1 MKVFKFGGAS
11 VNSADAVRN
20 MAQIVQTHLEKEP
33 LVVVVSAM
41 GKTTNLLEKL
51 VPTDSSLNTQHSSL
65 RQQLEDYHLDIAKSL
80 IPNDETIVNKIQT
93 LLHQLDQTITTLS
106 HSATQSP
113 SHSNYNY
120 CYDQVVSFGELISTT
135 IIAEY
140 LNHLGINTLWQDARE
155 IIKTDDHFRE
165 GRIDWKATEQEI
177 KNLELHLEEEL
188 NTLKNKD
195 NPVKK
200 IKNSCRVILTQG
212 FIGGTHSPLSTLH
225 SPLSTTTLGREGSD
239 YSAAILA
246 YCLNAESVTIW
257 KDVPGFLNA
266 DPKFFHDTVKISQIP
281 YNEAIELAYYGASVI
296 HPKTVKPIQNKGIPL
311 YIRSFI
317 TPEAEGSSIG
327 DYRTLVPETPLYIF
341 KNNQI
346 LLSILP
352 RDYSFIAEDNLQVIF
367 GILSKIGIRVNLM
380 QNSAL
385 SFSICIDNNPQLV
398 KPLIEELKSMFRV
411 RYNEDL
417 QLITIRYYTQ
427 EVIDS
432 IVANRPIL
440 LEQRSRT
447 TEQLIVP
454 CK

>member
-1 MKVFKFGGAS
+1 MRVFKFGGAS

-20 MAQIVQTHLEKEP
+20 MAQIVRNHIESAP

-51 VPTDSSLNTQHSSL
+51 VPGCLEPDSQKSELRRQLEEYHRSIASSLMPDNMEVQQKIGSL
-65 RQQLEDYHLDIAKSL
+65 LADLDYLC
-80 IPNDETIVNKIQT
+80 TT
-93 LLHQLDQTITTLS
+93 LLADVEHY
-106 HSATQSP
+106 
-113 SHSNYNY
+113 NYN
-120 CYDQVVSFGELISTT
+120 YDQVVSHGELLSTT
-135 IIAEY
+135 IIADY
-140 LNHLGINTLWQDARE
+140 LNILGINTILTDVRLL
-155 IIKTDDHFRE
+155 IKTDAHYRE
-165 GRIDWKATEQEI
+165 GHVDWQKTQDAILGIPIEKEKSVQ
-177 KNLELHLEEEL
+177 
-188 NTLKNKD
+188 
-195 NPVKK
+195 
-200 IKNSCRVILTQG
+200 VILTQG
-212 FIGGTHSPLSTLH
+212 FIGGTDSGE
-225 SPLSTTTLGREGSD
+225 TTTLGREGSD

-246 YCLNAESVTIW
+246 YCLDAESITIW

-266 DPKFFHDTVKISQIP
+266 DPKFFSDTVKINQIP

-296 HPKTVKPIQNKGIPL
+296 HPKTVKPIQNKNIPL

-317 TPEAEGSSIG
+317 TPDSEGSSIG
-327 DYRTLVPETPLYIF
+327 NYHVINPETPLYIF

-367 GILSKIGIRVNLM
+367 GLLNKLGIRVNLM

-385 SFSICIDNNPQLV
+385 SFSICVDNNPQRIGV
-398 KPLIEELKSMFRV
+398 LIERLKSMFRV
-411 RYNEDL
+411 RYNENL

-427 EVIDS
+427 QVIDS
-432 IVANRPIL
+432 IVAGRPIL

-454 CK
+454 EK

>member
-20 MAQIVQTHLEKEP
+20 MAQIVQSHLESDP

-51 VPTDSSLNTQHSSL
+51 VPGTTSGEERNTL
-65 RQQLEDYHLDIAKSL
+65 RRQLEEYHIDIAKSL
-80 IPNDETIVNKIQT
+80 IPNDGSIVNKVLD
-93 LLHQLDQTITTLS
+93 LLHNLDNTIATL
-106 HSATQSP
+106 QSNKE
-113 SHSNYNY
+113 HYNYN
-120 CYDQVVSFGELISTT
+120 YDQVVSFGELISTT
-135 IIAEY
+135 IIAHY
-140 LNHLGINTLWQDARE
+140 LNHLGINTLWEDARQC
-155 IIKTDDHFRE
+155 IVTDNHHRE
-165 GRIDWKATEQEI
+165 GRVDWESTRGECWR
-177 KNLELHLEEEL
+177 L
-188 NTLKNKD
+188 KD
-195 NPVKK
+195 NAEGYQVL
-200 IKNSCRVILTQG
+200 VTQG
-212 FIGGTHSPLSTLH
+212 FIGATSDLK
-225 SPLSTTTLGREGSD
+225 TTTLGREGSD

-246 YCLNAESVTIW
+246 YCLDAESVTIW

-266 DPKFFHDTVKISQIP
+266 DPKFFADTVKISQIP
-281 YNEAIELAYYGASVI
+281 YNEAIELAYYGACVI

-327 DYRTLVPETPLYIF
+327 DYRTIEPATPLYIF
-341 KNNQI
+341 RNNQI

-367 GILSKIGIRVNLM
+367 GILNELGIRVNLM

-385 SFSICIDNNPQLV
+385 SFSICVDNNPQLV
-398 KPLIEELKSMFRV
+398 PILVERLKNMFRV
-411 RYNEDL
+411 RYNENL

-427 EVIDS
+427 KVIDR
-432 IVANRPIL
+432 IVAGRPIL

-454 CK
+454 VN

>member
-20 MAQIVQTHLEKEP
+20 MAQIVQSHLESDS

-51 VPTDSSLNTQHSSL
+51 VPTNSESSIPNSEL
-65 RQQLEDYHLDIAKSL
+65 RQQLEDYHLDIVKSL
-80 IPNDETIVNKIQT
+80 IPNDKEIVNKVLD
-93 LLHQLDQTITTLS
+93 LLRQLDHTITTL
-106 HSATQSP
+106 

-120 CYDQVVSFGELISTT
+120 CYDQIVSFGELISTT
-135 IIAEY
+135 IIAHY

-155 IIKTDDHFRE
+155 IIKTDDHYRE
-165 GRIDWKATEQEI
+165 GRVDWEATQQKI
-177 KNLELHLEEEL
+177 KNIEL
-188 NTLKNKD
+188 
-195 NPVKK
+195 K
-200 IKNSCRVILTQG
+200 IKNSYRVILTQG
-212 FIGGTHSPLSTLH
+212 FIGGTDDG
-225 SPLSTTTLGREGSD
+225 TTTLGREGSD

-246 YCLNAESVTIW
+246 YCLGAESVTIW

-266 DPKFFHDTVKISQIP
+266 DPKFFKDTVKISQIP

-311 YIRSFI
+311 YIRSFV
-317 TPEAEGSSIG
+317 TPESEGSSIG
-327 DYRTLVPETPLYIF
+327 DYPTIIPETPLYIF
-341 KNNQI
+341 RNNQI
-346 LLSILP
+346 LLSIMP

-398 KPLIEELKSMFRV
+398 KPLIDELKNMFRV
-411 RYNEDL
+411 RYNENL

-427 EVIDS
+427 EVIDR
-432 IVANRPIL
+432 IVAGRPIL

-447 TEQLIVP
+447 TEQIIVP
-454 CK
+454 CNEL

>member
-20 MAQIVQTHLEKEP
+20 MARIVQTHLDTEP

-51 VPTDSSLNTQHSSL
+51 VPGCDTPAEERRQL
-65 RQQLEDYHLDIAKSL
+65 RRRLEDYHRGIANTL
-80 IPNDETIVNKIQT
+80 IPCDEDLTATIDVMLAN
-93 LLHQLDQTITTLS
+93 LDATI
-106 HSATQSP
+106 SALQP
-113 SHSNYNY
+113 IPDAYNYN
-120 CYDQVVSFGELISTT
+120 YDQVVCYGELLSTAL
-135 IIAEY
+135 IARY
-140 LNHLGINTLWQDARE
+140 LNHLGTNTLWIDARE
-155 IIKTDDHFRE
+155 IVKTDDHYRE
-165 GRIDWKATEQEI
+165 GRVNWKATQATCQHLQETM
-177 KNLELHLEEEL
+177 LRSAGHGA
-188 NTLKNKD
+188 
-195 NPVKK
+195 V
-200 IKNSCRVILTQG
+200 VTQG
-212 FIGGTHSPLSTLH
+212 FIGGTSDGD
-225 SPLSTTTLGREGSD
+225 TTTLGREGSD

-246 YCLNAESVTIW
+246 FALQAECVTIW

-266 DPKFFHDTVKISQIP
+266 DPKFFKDTVKISHLP

-296 HPKTVKPIQNKGIPL
+296 HPKTVKPLQNKGIPL

-317 TPEAEGSSIG
+317 TPESEGSTIG
-327 DYRTLVPETPLYIF
+327 DFKCLCPETPLYIF

-367 GILSKIGIRVNLM
+367 GLLNELGISVNLM

-385 SFSICIDNNPQLV
+385 SFSICIDNQPQLV
-398 KPLIEELKSMFRV
+398 GRLIERLKSMFRV
-411 RYNEDL
+411 RYNDNL

-432 IVANRPIL
+432 IVDGRPIL
-440 LEQRSRT
+440 LEQRSRS
-447 TEQLIVP
+447 TEQVIVP
-454 CK
+454 KCEEDNISLI

>member
-20 MAQIVQTHLEKEP
+20 MAQVVQSHLESNP
-33 LVVVVSAM
+33 LMVVVSAM

-51 VPTDSSLNTQHSSL
+51 VPGSADVSSANTL
-65 RQQLEDYHLDIAKSL
+65 RQQLEVYHLDIAKSL
-80 IPNDETIVNKIQT
+80 IPNDKTIIKKIQD
-93 LLHQLDQTITTLS
+93 LLHQLDNTIVSLQPDAA
-106 HSATQSP
+106 HY
-113 SHSNYNY
+113 NYN
-120 CYDQVVSFGELISTT
+120 YDQVVSFGEIISTT

-140 LNHLGINTLWQDARE
+140 LNHLGINTLWSDARQL
-155 IIKTDDHFRE
+155 IQTDNHYRE
-165 GRIDWKATEQEI
+165 GRVDWQASETAT
-177 KNLELHLEEEL
+177 K
-188 NTLKNKD
+188 TLLAD
-195 NPVKK
+195 S
-200 IKNSCRVILTQG
+200 ITYSVILTQG
-212 FIGGTHSPLSTLH
+212 FIGGTVDHK
-225 SPLSTTTLGREGSD
+225 TTTLGREGSD

-266 DPKFFHDTVKISQIP
+266 DPKFFADTVKISQIP

-311 YIRSFI
+311 FIRSFI

-327 DYRTLVPETPLYIF
+327 DYKTIVPETPLYIF

-385 SFSICIDNNPQLV
+385 SFSICIDNNPQLIN
-398 KPLIEELKSMFRV
+398 PLIEELKSMFRV
-411 RYNEDL
+411 RYNENL

-432 IVANRPIL
+432 IVAGRPIL

-454 CK
+454 A

>member
-20 MAQIVQTHLEKEP
+20 MAQIVNSEFGIQNSESTEP

-51 VPTDSSLNTQHSSL
+51 VPTNSEFEIQNSEL
-65 RQQLEDYHLDIAKSL
+65 RQQLEDYHLTIAKSL
-80 IPNDETIVNKIQT
+80 IPNDETLVNKVLD
-93 LLHQLDQTITTLS
+93 LLHQLDDTINTLS
-106 HSATQSP
+106 HSVTQSL
-113 SHSNYNY
+113 SHLNYNY

-135 IIAEY
+135 IIAHY
-140 LNHLGINTLWQDARE
+140 LNHLGINTLWCDARQL
-155 IIKTDDHFRE
+155 IRTDDHYRE
-165 GRIDWKATEQEI
+165 GRVDWQATQHKI
-177 KNLELHLEEEL
+177 KNIE
-188 NTLKNKD
+188 LKNKKSHS
-195 NPVKK
+195 V
-200 IKNSCRVILTQG
+200 VLTQG
-212 FIGGTHSPLSTLH
+212 FIGGTDGG
-225 SPLSTTTLGREGSD
+225 TTTLGREGSD

-246 YCLNAESVTIW
+246 YCLDAESVTIW

-317 TPEAEGSSIG
+317 TPEAEGSSVG

-341 KNNQI
+341 ANNQI

-367 GILSKIGIRVNLM
+367 GILNELGIRVNLM

-385 SFSICIDNNPQLV
+385 SFSICINNNPLLV
-398 KPLIEELKSMFRV
+398 QPLIERLKHLFRV
-411 RYNEDL
+411 RYNENL

-427 EVIDS
+427 EVIDR
-432 IVANRPIL
+432 IVAGRPIL

-454 CK
+454 AQ

>member
-20 MAQIVQTHLEKEP
+20 MAQIVQSHLEPEP

-51 VPTDSSLNTQHSSL
+51 VPGSADVSSAKQL
-65 RQQLEDYHLDIAKSL
+65 RQQLEDYHRTIAAALMPENKEVQQMIDSLLADLD
-80 IPNDETIVNKIQT
+80 
-93 LLHQLDQTITTLS
+93 LLCTTLPADVE
-106 HSATQSP
+106 HY
-113 SHSNYNY
+113 NYN
-120 CYDQVVSFGELISTT
+120 YDQVVCHGELLSTT
-135 IIAEY
+135 IIACY
-140 LNHLGINTLWQDARE
+140 LNHLGISTLWLDARQL
-155 IIKTDDHFRE
+155 IHTDDHYRE
-165 GRIDWKATEQEI
+165 GRVDWMATQKEI
-177 KNLELHLEEEL
+177 EK
-188 NTLKNKD
+188 LKL
-195 NPVKK
+195 K
-200 IKNSCRVILTQG
+200 IENSCRVVLTQG
-212 FIGGTHSPLSTLH
+212 FIGGTNSQFSILNSQF
-225 SPLSTTTLGREGSD
+225 SSTTLGREGSD

-246 YCLNAESVTIW
+246 YCLDAESVTIW

-266 DPKFFHDTVKISQIP
+266 DPKFFRDTVKISQIP

-311 YIRSFI
+311 FIRSFV
-317 TPEAEGSSIG
+317 TPEDDGSSVG
-327 DYRTLVPETPLYIF
+327 DYRSLVPETPLYIF
-341 KNNQI
+341 RNDQI

-367 GILSKIGIRVNLM
+367 GNLNELGIRVNLM

-385 SFSICIDNNPQLV
+385 SFSICVDNNPQRIGV
-398 KPLIEELKSMFRV
+398 LIERLKSMFRV
-411 RYNEDL
+411 RYNENL

-432 IVANRPIL
+432 IVAARPIL

>member
-20 MAQIVQTHLEKEP
+20 MAQIVKNHLESEP

-51 VPTDSSLNTQHSSL
+51 VPSNGAPASCRQEL
-65 RQQLEDYHLDIAKSL
+65 RQQLEDYHRTIASALMPDNKEIQDKISDLLTRLDHLCA
-80 IPNDETIVNKIQT
+80 T
-93 LLHQLDQTITTLS
+93 LPDDVEHY
-106 HSATQSP
+106 
-113 SHSNYNY
+113 NYN
-120 CYDQVVSFGELISTT
+120 YDQVVSHGELLSTT
-135 IIAEY
+135 IIADY
-140 LNHLGINTLWQDARE
+140 LNILGIKTLWADARQL
-155 IIKTDDHFRE
+155 IKTNDHYRE
-165 GRIDWKATEQEI
+165 GRVDWTATQEAI
-177 KNLELHLEEEL
+177 RNYKLGMR
-188 NTLKNKD
+188 
-195 NPVKK
+195 
-200 IKNSCRVILTQG
+200 NSCRVVLTQG
-212 FIGGTHSPLSTLH
+212 FIGGTKSSSTKLGELSAPKGVTEECVF
-225 SPLSTTTLGREGSD
+225 TTTLGREGSD
-239 YSAAILA
+239 YTAAILA
-246 YCLNAESVTIW
+246 YCLDAESVTIW

-266 DPKFFHDTVKISQIP
+266 DPKFFADTVKIEQIP

-296 HPKTVKPIQNKGIPL
+296 HPKTVKPIQNKNIPL

-317 TPEAEGSSIG
+317 TPESEGSSIG
-327 DYRTLVPETPLYIF
+327 NYQVLKPETPLYIF

-367 GILSKIGIRVNLM
+367 GLLNELGIRVNLM

-385 SFSICIDNNPQLV
+385 SFSICVDNQPQLV
-398 KPLIEELKSMFRV
+398 ERLIEKLNTMFRV
-411 RYNEDL
+411 RYNDNL

-427 EVIDS
+427 EVIDR
-432 IVANRPIL
+432 IVAGRTIL

-454 CK
+454 A

>member
-20 MAQIVQTHLEKEP
+20 MAQIVKNHLESNP

-41 GKTTNLLEKL
+41 GKTTNLLEQL
-51 VPTDSSLNTQHSSL
+51 VPCDNGAPASHRHDL
-65 RQQLEDYHLDIAKSL
+65 RQQLENYHLDIVKTL
-80 IPNDETIVNKIQT
+80 IPNDETLVNKVLD
-93 LLHQLDQTITTLS
+93 LLHQLDNTI
-106 HSATQSP
+106 SALTQS
-113 SHSNYNY
+113 SNQAIRQYNY

-135 IIAEY
+135 IIAHY
-140 LNHLGINTLWQDARE
+140 LNHLGINTLWQDARQL
-155 IIKTDDHFRE
+155 IRTDDHYRE
-165 GRIDWKATEQEI
+165 GRVDWMATQEAVQ
-177 KNLELHLEEEL
+177 HL
-188 NTLKNKD
+188 KQ
-195 NPVKK
+195 
-200 IKNSCRVILTQG
+200 SQVILTQG
-212 FIGGTHSPLSTLH
+212 FIGGTINHK
-225 SPLSTTTLGREGSD
+225 TTTLGREGSD

-266 DPKFFHDTVKISQIP
+266 DPKFFADTVKISQIP

-311 YIRSFI
+311 FIRSFI

-327 DYRTLVPETPLYIF
+327 DYKTIVPETPLYIF

-411 RYNEDL
+411 RYNENL

-427 EVIDS
+427 AVIDS
-432 IVANRPIL
+432 IVAGRPIL

-454 CK
+454 A

>member
-20 MAQIVQTHLEKEP
+20 MAHIVQSHLESDS

-51 VPTDSSLNTQHSSL
+51 VPINSEFQIPNSEL
-65 RQQLEDYHLDIAKSL
+65 RQQLEDYHLDIVKSL
-80 IPNDETIVNKIQT
+80 IPNDKEIVNKVLD
-93 LLHQLDQTITTLS
+93 LLRQLDHTITSL
-106 HSATQSP
+106 

-120 CYDQVVSFGELISTT
+120 CYDQIVSFGELISTT
-135 IIAEY
+135 IIAHY

-155 IIKTDDHFRE
+155 IIKTDDNYRE
-165 GRIDWKATEQEI
+165 GRVDWEATQQKI
-177 KNLELHLEEEL
+177 KNLEL
-188 NTLKNKD
+188 
-195 NPVKK
+195 K
-200 IKNSCRVILTQG
+200 IKNSYRVILTQG
-212 FIGGTHSPLSTLH
+212 FIGGTDDG
-225 SPLSTTTLGREGSD
+225 TTTLGREGSD

-246 YCLNAESVTIW
+246 YCLGAESVTIW

-266 DPKFFHDTVKISQIP
+266 DPKFFKDTVKISQIP

-311 YIRSFI
+311 YIRSFV
-317 TPEAEGSSIG
+317 TPESEGSSIG
-327 DYRTLVPETPLYIF
+327 DYPTIIPETPLYIF
-341 KNNQI
+341 RNNQI
-346 LLSILP
+346 LLSIMP

-398 KPLIEELKSMFRV
+398 KPLIDELKNMFRV
-411 RYNEDL
+411 RYNENL

-427 EVIDS
+427 EVIDR
-432 IVANRPIL
+432 IVAGRPIL

-454 CK
+454 CNEL

>member
-11 VNSADAVRN
+11 VNSADAVHN
-20 MAQIVQTHLEKEP
+20 MAQIVQKHLESEP

-51 VPTDSSLNTQHSSL
+51 VPGSADGSSAKQLC
-65 RQQLEDYHLDIAKSL
+65 QQLEEYHRDIAYAL
-80 IPNDETIVNKIQT
+80 MPDNKDIQDKINALLTDLDHFCAT
-93 LLHQLDQTITTLS
+93 LPADVEHY
-106 HSATQSP
+106 
-113 SHSNYNY
+113 NYN
-120 CYDQVVSFGELISTT
+120 YDQVVSHGELLSTT
-135 IIAEY
+135 IIADY
-140 LNHLGINTLWQDARE
+140 LNSLGIKTLWADARQ
-155 IIKTDDHFRE
+155 IIKTDTHYRE
-165 GRIDWKATEQEI
+165 GRVDWEATQEGI
-177 KNLELHLEEEL
+177 KNLELR
-188 NTLKNKD
+188 
-195 NPVKK
+195 
-200 IKNSCRVILTQG
+200 IKNSYQVVLTQG
-212 FIGGTHSPLSTLH
+212 FIGGTLHTPYSPS
-225 SPLSTTTLGREGSD
+225 STTTLGREGSD

-266 DPKFFHDTVKISQIP
+266 DPKFFSDTVKINQIP

-296 HPKTVKPIQNKGIPL
+296 HPKTVKPIQNKNIPL

-317 TPEAEGSSIG
+317 TPESEGSSIG
-327 DYRTLVPETPLYIF
+327 NYHAISPETPLYIF

-367 GILSKIGIRVNLM
+367 GILNELGIRVNLM

-385 SFSICIDNNPQLV
+385 SFSICVDNNPQRIGV
-398 KPLIEELKSMFRV
+398 LIERLKHLFLV
-411 RYNEDL
+411 RYNDNL

-427 EVIDS
+427 QVIDS
-432 IVANRPIL
+432 IVAGRPIL

-454 CK
+454 A

>member
-20 MAQIVQTHLEKEP
+20 MAQVVQSHLESKP
-33 LVVVVSAM
+33 LMVVVSAM

-51 VPTDSSLNTQHSSL
+51 VPGSADVSSANTL
-65 RQQLEDYHLDIAKSL
+65 RQQLEVYHLDIAKSL
-80 IPNDETIVNKIQT
+80 IPNDKTIIKKIQD
-93 LLHQLDQTITTLS
+93 LLHQLDNTIVSLQPDAA
-106 HSATQSP
+106 HY
-113 SHSNYNY
+113 NYN
-120 CYDQVVSFGELISTT
+120 YDQVVSFGEIISTT

-140 LNHLGINTLWQDARE
+140 LNHLGINTLWSDARQL
-155 IIKTDDHFRE
+155 IQTDNHYRE
-165 GRIDWKATEQEI
+165 GRVDWQASETAT
-177 KNLELHLEEEL
+177 K
-188 NTLKNKD
+188 TLLAD
-195 NPVKK
+195 S
-200 IKNSCRVILTQG
+200 ITYSVILTQG
-212 FIGGTHSPLSTLH
+212 FIGGTVDHK
-225 SPLSTTTLGREGSD
+225 TTTLGREGSD

-266 DPKFFHDTVKISQIP
+266 DPKFFADTVKISQIP

-311 YIRSFI
+311 FIRSFI

-327 DYRTLVPETPLYIF
+327 DYKTIVPETPLYIF

-385 SFSICIDNNPQLV
+385 SFSICIDNNPQLIN
-398 KPLIEELKSMFRV
+398 PLIEELKSMFRV
-411 RYNEDL
+411 RYNENL

-454 CK
+454 A

>member
-20 MAQIVQTHLEKEP
+20 MAQIVQTHLESDT

-51 VPTDSSLNTQHSSL
+51 VPGCVDSASATEL
-65 RQQLEDYHLDIAKSL
+65 RQQLEDYHRGIASDL
-80 IPNDETIVNKIQT
+80 MPVNKVVQQKIGDLLASLDT
-93 LLHQLDQTITTLS
+93 LCSTLPTGVE
-106 HSATQSP
+106 HY
-113 SHSNYNY
+113 NYNY
-120 CYDQVVSFGELISTT
+120 DQIVCHGELLSTT

-140 LNHLGINTLWQDARE
+140 LNTLGINTLWADVRNF
-155 IIKTDDHFRE
+155 ICTDNHFRE
-165 GRIDWKATEQEI
+165 GHVDWESTRAECGLLESLMEQ
-177 KNLELHLEEEL
+177 HS
-188 NTLKNKD
+188 
-195 NPVKK
+195 V
-200 IKNSCRVILTQG
+200 VLTQG
-212 FIGGTHSPLSTLH
+212 FIAQTSVGHD
-225 SPLSTTTLGREGSD
+225 TTTLGREGSD

-246 YCLNAESVTIW
+246 YCLGAKSVTIW

-327 DYRTLVPETPLYIF
+327 DYRTLIPETPLYIF

-398 KPLIEELKSMFRV
+398 KPLIGELKNMFRV
-411 RYNEDL
+411 RYNENL

-432 IVANRPIL
+432 IVADRPIL

-447 TEQLIVP
+447 TEQIIVP